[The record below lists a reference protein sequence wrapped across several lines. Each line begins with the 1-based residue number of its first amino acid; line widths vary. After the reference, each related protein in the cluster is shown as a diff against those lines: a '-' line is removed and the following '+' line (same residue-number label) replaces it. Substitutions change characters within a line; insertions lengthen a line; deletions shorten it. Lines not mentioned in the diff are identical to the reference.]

1 MPSLAAAPVGPPI
14 TQLVSLRA
22 RTMCF
27 RSAFASVAKPSKWA
41 SGGGFCSLL
50 QFSERNLQL
59 RPAGKDNAAFDEVF
73 ELAHVLQEYTPT
85 RSHSR
90 YVTLSILPWF
100 KVPIANP
107 Y

>member
-1 MPSLAAAPVGPPI
+1 
-14 TQLVSLRA
+14 
-22 RTMCF
+22 MCS

-41 SGGGFCSLL
+41 NGAAFSLL

-59 RPAGKDNAAFDEVF
+59 RPAGKDNGALDEVF

-90 YVTLSILPWF
+90 YETLSILPWF

-107 Y
+107 